1 MSKLTQKM
9 MSIFTVLVML
19 ATSACTTDQR
29 IVTLEGVID
38 SLEILLPVLEV
49 ANPQNAAIY
58 AMIDVAIAG
67 LPTALQKTEAELA
80 TTDTDATKAVLIAE
94 FFAPS
99 VANIQG
105 LPPLAQAIVVGVLNA
120 IKVFLN
126 AIAPVPTGVT
136 GVGKYNIYVAK
147 KYSLPKDYQ
156 TKISDISARIG
167 HLPTT
172 R

>member
-1 MSKLTQKM
+1 
-9 MSIFTVLVML
+9 
-19 ATSACTTDQR
+19 
-29 IVTLEGVID
+29 
-38 SLEILLPVLEV
+38 
-49 ANPQNAAIY
+49 
-58 AMIDVAIAG
+58 
-67 LPTALQKTEAELA
+67 
-80 TTDTDATKAVLIAE
+80 
-94 FFAPS
+94 

-105 LPPLAQAIVVGVLNA
+105 LPPLAQVIVVGVLNA